1 MFTTNKDNEV
11 KVSDL
16 KENTADLMNTTKEKF
31 NELSAD
37 VNQAE
42 GKLQDNAQA
51 KIKEVKDDAMTLIN
65 NLKTLLSENTT
76 ASKINEA
83 KERAY
88 DKAAEWKNLVQA
100 EVAHAIEVTNAQT
113 RRVVTEKPL
122 VSLAAAL
129 AAGVLL
135 GYVLGNKQSS
145 DK

>member
-1 MFTTNKDNEV
+1 MFSTNKDSEV
-11 KVSDL
+11 KVSEL
-16 KENTADLMNTTKEKF
+16 KENATDLMSNTKEKF
-31 NELSAD
+31 NEFSTD
-37 VNQAE
+37 VKQAE
-42 GKLQDNAQA
+42 VKLQDTAQT
-51 KIKEVKDDAMTLIN
+51 KIKEVKEDAMTLIN

-76 ASKINEA
+76 SSKIHEA

-88 DKAAEWKNLVQA
+88 DKAAEWKNLVQD

-145 DK
+145 DR

>member
-1 MFTTNKDNEV
+1 MFNTNKDNEV
-11 KVSDL
+11 KVSEL
-16 KENTADLMNTTKEKF
+16 KEGATDLMGTTKEKL
-31 NELSAD
+31 NEFTSD
-37 VNQAE
+37 VKQAE
-42 GKLQDNAQA
+42 TKLQDNAQT
-51 KIKEVKDDAMTLIN
+51 KIKEVKDDAITLIN

-76 ASKINEA
+76 SSKINEA

-88 DKAAEWKNLVQA
+88 DKATEWKNLVQD

-145 DK
+145 NK